1 MRPLDEIAFPV
12 SGHQSFFNLG
22 RAIMNAN
29 HVGNASTTIFTPR
42 TRSALGMTK
51 TKPAYYFSA
60 QLSSRHRVDRR
71 VGGFVGSLEGGSV
84 GMHGCQCASRSEER
98 RVGKEWRSR
107 WAA

>member
-1 MRPLDEIAFPV
+1 MRPLDAMTFPV
-12 SGHQSFFNLG
+12 SGPQSFFNLG

-71 VGGFVGSLEGGSV
+71 VDGFVGSLEGGSGGV
-84 GMHGCQCASRSEER
+84 PGCQCASNRLR
-98 RVGKEWRSR
+98 RVTNFQILH
-107 WAA
+107 